1 VYGTAQTEDLYCR
14 RGTAVIDR
22 GEGFDARQPYLCCRR
37 VFSVALPQATKA
49 KVERSNC
56 HRWACALA
64 RPRPASPPDRAQSF
78 ITCARSRRIGAKVLH
93 QPAGA
98 PCQ

>member
-1 VYGTAQTEDLYCR
+1 VYGTAQTEDLYWR

-22 GEGFDARQPYLCCRR
+22 GEGFDARQPYLLPPG
-37 VFSVALPQATKA
+37 VTPVALPQATKVE
-49 KVERSNC
+49 VERSNC
-56 HRWACALA
+56 HRWGCALA
-64 RPRPASPPDRAQSF
+64 RPHPASPPDRAWSF

-98 PCQ
+98 PSQ